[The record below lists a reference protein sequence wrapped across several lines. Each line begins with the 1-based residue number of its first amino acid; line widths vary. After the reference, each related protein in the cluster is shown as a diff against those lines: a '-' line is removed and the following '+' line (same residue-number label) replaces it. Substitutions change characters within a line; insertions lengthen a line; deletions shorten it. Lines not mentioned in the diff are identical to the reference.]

1 MKTLVS
7 TGAVALLLVLTAC
20 GGSTPATKKVEKNTG
35 QPAAGSIK
43 SPSQELKEKMTSAD
57 GSAAAAA
64 SAPAAKKP

>member
-20 GGSTPATKKVEKNTG
+20 GGSTPATKKVDKNTN

-43 SPSQELKEKMTSAD
+43 SPTQELKEKMSSAD
-57 GSAAAAA
+57 GAAAA
-64 SAPAAKKP
+64 SAGGAPKKP